1 MSGRAGRS
9 LAALG
14 RAFQA
19 PDRYDTAPRDSWSAA
34 RPRTVLATMLVE
46 WGPVTVFVWLV
57 GRMADDPPSWTASAV
72 FGALFVVGG
81 YLGDRLKERRRARA
95 RARTAADPEGP

>member
-1 MSGRAGRS
+1 MSGRTGRTP
-9 LAALG
+9 AALG
-14 RAFQA
+14 RALLA
-19 PDRYDTAPRDSWSAA
+19 RDRYDTAPCDSRATV
-34 RPRTVLATMLVE
+34 RPRTVLASMLVE

-81 YLGDRLKERRRARA
+81 YFGDRLKERRRARA
-95 RARTAADPEGP
+95 RARTAADPEVS